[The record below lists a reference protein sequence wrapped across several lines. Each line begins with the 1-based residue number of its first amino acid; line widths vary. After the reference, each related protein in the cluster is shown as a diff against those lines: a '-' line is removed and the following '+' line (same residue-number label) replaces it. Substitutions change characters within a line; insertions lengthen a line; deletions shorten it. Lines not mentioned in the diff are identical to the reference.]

1 MPAGAGAPFGVRVA
15 ILETSIWLLLSV
27 VVMAILIVAGA
38 IRAPDAPGRKAFT
51 LCILFALSWTAAV
64 LVRHSVT
71 DLDIKIWACKAA
83 WFGIIGTPLYWSLS
97 FLTYA
102 RGRDAEQPWQLVVIG
117 MIVSAFGILAL
128 TNDLHNWMYIRLIDE
143 TTMLFEHGWL
153 YRAAMVFAYSAM
165 GIAFVLGV
173 TLTIRARG
181 IHRWQLWALLASGFF
196 PLVGNISYTRY
207 GFTIF
212 NDDPTP
218 FIFAATGAFMLGAQL
233 FGQLF
238 VLPPIGRDAIFD
250 VLPDPVIVLDAQ
262 NVILELNPAASA
274 LPGMPRQVIGTSLAA
289 QPEFSSMLDAPAS
302 TEGERS
308 EMTLGQHGIFE
319 ISSHSLAPWGRRGG
333 RMIVMRDISLRKAA
347 EERTAALSRDLEVR
361 LSENMRLQNL
371 LKEEASRD
379 HLTLLYN
386 RRHAQDILPPLFQG
400 PDALEQIAVAVID
413 IDHFKLFNDRYGHQ
427 TGDTA
432 LKMFATVLIEE
443 LGTQGQAFR
452 WGGEEFLVILPNYD
466 GTGAL
471 HHAENWRKRLS
482 TIEIPGVTDLALT
495 FSGGLFLAQRN
506 EVSME
511 DAIKAADTA
520 LYAAKAAGR
529 NRMVTFGEYAGLQQ
543 TAQKNFIVHR

>member
-1 MPAGAGAPFGVRVA
+1 M
-15 ILETSIWLLLSV
+15 ETSIWLLISV
-27 VVMAILIVAGA
+27 VVMAILIFVGA

-64 LVRHSVT
+64 LVRHLVT
-71 DLDIKIWACKAA
+71 DLDIKIWACKFA
-83 WFGIIGTPLYWSLS
+83 WFGIMGTPFYWSLS
-97 FLTYA
+97 FLSYA
-102 RGRDAEQPWQLVVIG
+102 RGRDVEKPWQLVSIAA
-117 MIVSAFGILAL
+117 IVAAFGILAL
-128 TNDLHNWMYIRLIDE
+128 TNDWHNALYIRLIDE
-143 TTMLFEHGWL
+143 TTMLFELGWL

-165 GIAFVLGV
+165 GVAFVIGI

-196 PLVGNISYTRY
+196 PLIGNLSYTIY

-238 VLPPIGRDAIFD
+238 VLPPIGRDAIFE

-262 NVILELNPAASA
+262 NRILELNPAASA
-274 LPGMPRQVIGTSLAA
+274 LPGMPRNAIGTSLAA
-289 QPEFSSMLDAPAS
+289 QPEFRPMLDAPAS

-308 EMTLGQHGIFE
+308 EMTLGEHGIFE
-319 ISSHSLAPWGRRGG
+319 ISAHSLTPWGRRGG

-347 EERTAALSRDLEVR
+347 QERMAALSRDLEVR
-361 LSENMRLQNL
+361 LSENMQLQNL

-379 HLTLLYN
+379 HLTGLYN
-386 RRHAQDILPPLFQG
+386 RRHAQDILPQLFQG
-400 PDALEQIAVAVID
+400 PAARDCVAVAVVD

-432 LKMFATVLIEE
+432 LKMFAAMLSEE
-443 LGTQGQAFR
+443 LGTDGQAFR
-452 WGGEEFLVILPNYD
+452 WGGEEFLVILPD
-466 GTGAL
+466 CDRASAL
-471 HHAENWRKRLS
+471 RHAANWQARLA
-482 TIEIPGVTDLALT
+482 TTRVPGVTELALT
-495 FSGGLFLAQRN
+495 FSGGLFVALRD

-511 DAIKAADTA
+511 EAVKAADTA

-529 NRMVTFGEYAGLQQ
+529 NRMVTFGDAADLLQPTQ
-543 TAQKNFIVHR
+543 MSLALPA